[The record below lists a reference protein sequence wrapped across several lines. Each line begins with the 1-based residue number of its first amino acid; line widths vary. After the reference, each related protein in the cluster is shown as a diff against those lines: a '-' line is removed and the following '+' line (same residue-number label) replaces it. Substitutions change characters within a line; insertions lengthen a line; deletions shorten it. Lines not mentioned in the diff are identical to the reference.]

1 MGLAAT
7 ANNLCKAALGEFQEL
22 LNRVMDAIA
31 NLARANCLRMKGRN
45 EWTALTP
52 ERLFRLAPG
61 RPCSSILAN
70 CEPGKTV
77 VGTICVS
84 GLAFSVYWF
93 RSFLEQP
100 SLLAAQSLTSSVSSF
115 FNILRISIGQSSWN
129 AHIHQIFQSGCVDN
143 KSNLDSIKFR
153 ISSSQ
158 SSNKLPTIFDTKF
171 SLIAFVKSLQMSES
185 VID

>member
-1 MGLAAT
+1 M
-7 ANNLCKAALGEFQEL
+7 ANKIYKAAPVEFQEV
-22 LNRVMDAIA
+22 LNRIMDAIA

-45 EWTALTP
+45 ESTALTP
-52 ERLFRLAPG
+52 EWLFRLAPR

-77 VGTICVS
+77 VGKICVS

-100 SLLAAQSLTSSVSSF
+100 SLLATQSLSSATSSF
-115 FNILRISIGQSSWN
+115 FYILRILIGQSSWN
-129 AHIHQIFQSGCVDN
+129 AHFQLIFQSGCMDN

-153 ISSSQ
+153 TSSSR
-158 SSNKLPTIFDTKF
+158 SSNKLPTISDTKF
-171 SLIAFVKSLQMSES
+171 SLIAFVRSLQMSES